1 MDSNYK
7 QLRSGKPL
15 ELSLRVGAPKI
26 LSMKTDP
33 LYEEVPPNLRTLSE
47 SELAT
52 EEQLAHQAL
61 IDLAIKHMDQPNY
74 EDAEILSAEKR
85 LLEASLALNLRV
97 REKTFETQMAKE
109 RRMGEVTPQ
118 VEEIMRSLVNRH
130 FAKDI
135 DRLYSQLLNCR
146 EKLSRLETQS

>member
-1 MDSNYK
+1 
-7 QLRSGKPL
+7 
-15 ELSLRVGAPKI
+15 
-26 LSMKTDP
+26 MKTDP
-33 LYEEVPPNLRTLSE
+33 LYEVVPPSLRTLSE

-97 REKTFETQMAKE
+97 RDKTFETQMAKE